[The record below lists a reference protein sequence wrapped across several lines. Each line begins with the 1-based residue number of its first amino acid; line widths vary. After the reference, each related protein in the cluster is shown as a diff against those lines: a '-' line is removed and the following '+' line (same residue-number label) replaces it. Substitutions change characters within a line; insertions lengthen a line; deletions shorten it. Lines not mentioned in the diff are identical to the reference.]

1 MQRELSELKPQLVLA
16 ASKTQDM
23 MREIEEETVKVRAA
37 SAQVRSDEKVAN
49 LQAAAAEELKRE
61 CEAELA
67 QAIPI
72 LEGNVQDSGWLKHCL
87 HFYRISVFHGGCCSS
102 DGCCGVCT
110 HFSFLRV
117 AVFGAGGC

>member
-1 MQRELSELKPQLVLA
+1 MQRELSELKPQLGLA

-23 MREIEEETVKVRAA
+23 LREIEEETVKVEAA

-49 LQAAAAEELKRE
+49 LQAAAAEELKSE

-72 LEGNVQDSGWLKHCL
+72 LEGNEQDRLL
-87 HFYRISVFHGGCCSS
+87 P
-102 DGCCGVCT
+102 
-110 HFSFLRV
+110 FL
-117 AVFGAGGC
+117 

>member
-72 LEGNVQDSGWLKHCL
+72 LEGNVQDSG
-87 HFYRISVFHGGCCSS
+87 
-102 DGCCGVCT
+102 
-110 HFSFLRV
+110 
-117 AVFGAGGC
+117 

>member
-23 MREIEEETVKVRAA
+23 MREIEEETVKVEAA

-61 CEAELA
+61 CEADLA

-72 LEGNVQDSGWLKHCL
+72 LEGNVQDTTWLIHCS
-87 HFYRISVFHGGCCSS
+87 HFCRFSIFHCGCCSS
-102 DGCCGVCT
+102 EGCFGGF
-110 HFSFLRV
+110 H
-117 AVFGAGGC
+117 AV